1 MISSFFLISN
11 IAKPFLIFPSLNSK
25 VFYSL
30 FLSVYGFTAL
40 HLAALDG
47 LAQCVEML
55 IFYGADVTTKSKK
68 GTSALNVITRK
79 TPASLAMINHKLDA
93 AITLHQSQESSTR
106 EVELELDF
114 RQLLQHC
121 HPREI
126 SYLNTFVDEGQ
137 KEFLEHPLCS
147 AFLYIKWGKIRKY
160 YIGRLAFCFT
170 TVLFL
175 TLYVLTALAH
185 SCYNGSKDMNETLK
199 DQELCQKQSIL
210 GDLLRKNPFVIE
222 MQWWVL
228 VVIIIF
234 EIFRKL
240 YGLTGYTSV
249 RRYVSQVEN
258 IIEWFVIVSVFL
270 TSYIYNKR
278 TDIWQNHIAAFAVLL
293 GWTNLMLMIGQL
305 PIFGVY
311 VAMYTKVQGEFA
323 KLFMA
328 YSCMLV
334 GFTISFCVIFPSS
347 PVFANPLMGF
357 ITVCKNAG
365 AFIES
370 NRYIITISQ
379 LTILFFHAQVL
390 VMMIGEQDLSL
401 LTNDPDGKDPPV
413 LLEISAQ
420 ITFVLFLLFVTVI
433 LMNLLVGIAVHD
445 IQALKKTA
453 ELSKLVR
460 QTKLISYI
468 ESALFNRYLPT
479 CLRKL
484 LHYTALVSP
493 QAYRVVLCVKPLNPG
508 EKRLPKDIL
517 MSAYEVG
524 KQRKYLETATF
535 SQNYSTPT
543 PYYLHTQQ
551 KCKIFGDNNNFGERI
566 ADSDYGFDTES
577 VGTLSNK
584 IDDNAE
590 KIDVL
595 TKEIK
600 ELKAALQQNHHVIDQ
615 LLTVITNQTKN
626 QMNKSQHIVRK

>member
-1 MISSFFLISN
+1 M
-11 IAKPFLIFPSLNSK
+11 
-25 VFYSL
+25 
-30 FLSVYGFTAL
+30 
-40 HLAALDG
+40 
-47 LAQCVEML
+47 
-55 IFYGADVTTKSKK
+55 
-68 GTSALNVITRK
+68 
-79 TPASLAMINHKLDA
+79 
-93 AITLHQSQESSTR
+93 
-106 EVELELDF
+106 
-114 RQLLQHC
+114 
-121 HPREI
+121 
-126 SYLNTFVDEGQ
+126 LNTRF
-137 KEFLEHPLCS
+137 
-147 AFLYIKWGKIRKY
+147 
-160 YIGRLAFCFT
+160 FC
-170 TVLFL
+170 
-175 TLYVLTALAH
+175 
-185 SCYNGSKDMNETLK
+185 
-199 DQELCQKQSIL
+199 IL
-210 GDLLRKNPFVIE
+210 
-222 MQWWVL
+222 
-228 VVIIIF
+228 
-234 EIFRKL
+234 
-240 YGLTGYTSV
+240 
-249 RRYVSQVEN
+249 
-258 IIEWFVIVSVFL
+258 
-270 TSYIYNKR
+270 
-278 TDIWQNHIAAFAVLL
+278 AAFAVLL

-357 ITVCKNAG
+357 IT
-365 AFIES
+365 
-370 NRYIITISQ
+370 
-379 LTILFFHAQVL
+379 VL

-479 CLRKL
+479 WLRKL

-524 KQRKYLETATF
+524 KQRKFFDTTCISNPNNAYSPHY
-535 SQNYSTPT
+535 SQKYKMMSDSSNLY
-543 PYYLHTQQ
+543 
-551 KCKIFGDNNNFGERI
+551 DRI
-566 ADSDYGFDTES
+566 NESDYGFDTES

-590 KIDVL
+590 KIDAL
-595 TKEIK
+595 TKEISD
-600 ELKAALQQNHHVIDQ
+600 LKLILHQNHQVIDQ
-615 LLTVITNQTKN
+615 LLTVITNQHKN
-626 QMNKSQHIVRK
+626 SLNKSLSNAIPNSNTNSNHLNHTISHSNNRQLNNAFQNNIANRIHSGNVIGNNNTNTNTNNNANDNANSNSNGENDKNNLNKSMANRTKKE

>member
-1 MISSFFLISN
+1 MILLFLIVSIN
-11 IAKPFLIFPSLNSK
+11 FFYFL
-25 VFYSL
+25 
-30 FLSVYGFTAL
+30 
-40 HLAALDG
+40 
-47 LAQCVEML
+47 
-55 IFYGADVTTKSKK
+55 
-68 GTSALNVITRK
+68 
-79 TPASLAMINHKLDA
+79 
-93 AITLHQSQESSTR
+93 
-106 EVELELDF
+106 
-114 RQLLQHC
+114 
-121 HPREI
+121 
-126 SYLNTFVDEGQ
+126 
-137 KEFLEHPLCS
+137 
-147 AFLYIKWGKIRKY
+147 
-160 YIGRLAFCFT
+160 
-170 TVLFL
+170 
-175 TLYVLTALAH
+175 
-185 SCYNGSKDMNETLK
+185 
-199 DQELCQKQSIL
+199 
-210 GDLLRKNPFVIE
+210 
-222 MQWWVL
+222 
-228 VVIIIF
+228 
-234 EIFRKL
+234 
-240 YGLTGYTSV
+240 
-249 RRYVSQVEN
+249 
-258 IIEWFVIVSVFL
+258 
-270 TSYIYNKR
+270 
-278 TDIWQNHIAAFAVLL
+278 AAFAVLL

-357 ITVCKNAG
+357 IT
-365 AFIES
+365 
-370 NRYIITISQ
+370 
-379 LTILFFHAQVL
+379 VL

-479 CLRKL
+479 WLRKL

-493 QAYRVVLCVKPLNPG
+493 QAYRVVLLVKPLNPG

-524 KQRKYLETATF
+524 KQRKFFDTTCISNPNNTY
-535 SQNYSTPT
+535 SPNYTQKYKMMSDST
-543 PYYLHTQQ
+543 
-551 KCKIFGDNNNFGERI
+551 NFYDRVNE
-566 ADSDYGFDTES
+566 SDYGFDTES

-590 KIDVL
+590 KIDAL
-595 TKEIK
+595 TKEISD
-600 ELKAALQQNHHVIDQ
+600 LKMVLHQNHQVIDQ
-615 LLTVITNQTKN
+615 LLTVITNQHKNSLNRSLSHNSTQNSNSNHINNNVNQTNNNNTNNNNNSSSQQLNHTNHNNHINIANRIHLANGNSENIRNNLNKNNGNQTK
-626 QMNKSQHIVRK
+626 KE

>member
-1 MISSFFLISN
+1 M
-11 IAKPFLIFPSLNSK
+11 
-25 VFYSL
+25 
-30 FLSVYGFTAL
+30 
-40 HLAALDG
+40 
-47 LAQCVEML
+47 
-55 IFYGADVTTKSKK
+55 
-68 GTSALNVITRK
+68 
-79 TPASLAMINHKLDA
+79 
-93 AITLHQSQESSTR
+93 
-106 EVELELDF
+106 
-114 RQLLQHC
+114 
-121 HPREI
+121 
-126 SYLNTFVDEGQ
+126 
-137 KEFLEHPLCS
+137 
-147 AFLYIKWGKIRKY
+147 
-160 YIGRLAFCFT
+160 
-170 TVLFL
+170 
-175 TLYVLTALAH
+175 
-185 SCYNGSKDMNETLK
+185 
-199 DQELCQKQSIL
+199 
-210 GDLLRKNPFVIE
+210 
-222 MQWWVL
+222 
-228 VVIIIF
+228 
-234 EIFRKL
+234 
-240 YGLTGYTSV
+240 
-249 RRYVSQVEN
+249 
-258 IIEWFVIVSVFL
+258 
-270 TSYIYNKR
+270 
-278 TDIWQNHIAAFAVLL
+278 LL

-357 ITVCKNAG
+357 IT
-365 AFIES
+365 
-370 NRYIITISQ
+370 
-379 LTILFFHAQVL
+379 VL

-479 CLRKL
+479 WLRKL

-517 MSAYEVG
+517 MSAYDVG
-524 KQRKYLETATF
+524 KQRKYFDTTCISNPNNA
-535 SQNYSTPT
+535 YSPH
-543 PYYLHTQQ
+543 YTQ
-551 KCKIFGDNNNFGERI
+551 KYKMMSDSTNFYDRI
-566 ADSDYGFDTES
+566 NESDYGFDTES

-590 KIDVL
+590 KIDTL
-595 TKEIK
+595 TKEIGD
-600 ELKAALQQNHHVIDQ
+600 LKLMLHQNHQVIDQ
-615 LLTVITNQTKN
+615 LLTVITSQHKN
-626 QMNKSQHIVRK
+626 NLNKSLSNATTPILNTNPSLILNTNSNHISSNRFNRANNRHLNNAYRNNVANRIHSGNVTANSDTNTNNNNNANGNGNGSTNSSPNSEPDKNIPNQNNASRTKKE

>member
-1 MISSFFLISN
+1 
-11 IAKPFLIFPSLNSK
+11 
-25 VFYSL
+25 
-30 FLSVYGFTAL
+30 
-40 HLAALDG
+40 
-47 LAQCVEML
+47 
-55 IFYGADVTTKSKK
+55 
-68 GTSALNVITRK
+68 
-79 TPASLAMINHKLDA
+79 
-93 AITLHQSQESSTR
+93 
-106 EVELELDF
+106 
-114 RQLLQHC
+114 
-121 HPREI
+121 
-126 SYLNTFVDEGQ
+126 
-137 KEFLEHPLCS
+137 
-147 AFLYIKWGKIRKY
+147 
-160 YIGRLAFCFT
+160 
-170 TVLFL
+170 
-175 TLYVLTALAH
+175 
-185 SCYNGSKDMNETLK
+185 
-199 DQELCQKQSIL
+199 
-210 GDLLRKNPFVIE
+210 
-222 MQWWVL
+222 
-228 VVIIIF
+228 
-234 EIFRKL
+234 
-240 YGLTGYTSV
+240 
-249 RRYVSQVEN
+249 
-258 IIEWFVIVSVFL
+258 
-270 TSYIYNKR
+270 
-278 TDIWQNHIAAFAVLL
+278 
-293 GWTNLMLMIGQL
+293 MLMIGQL

-357 ITVCKNAG
+357 IT
-365 AFIES
+365 
-370 NRYIITISQ
+370 
-379 LTILFFHAQVL
+379 VL

-479 CLRKL
+479 WLRKL

-524 KQRKYLETATF
+524 KQRKFFDATCI
-535 SQNYSTPT
+535 SNPNNAYTPHYTQKYKMMSDSTNL
-543 PYYLHTQQ
+543 Y
-551 KCKIFGDNNNFGERI
+551 DRI
-566 ADSDYGFDTES
+566 NESDYGFDTES

-590 KIDVL
+590 KIDAL
-595 TKEIK
+595 TKEIGG
-600 ELKAALQQNHHVIDQ
+600 LKLILQQNHQVIDQ
-615 LLTVITNQTKN
+615 LLTVITNQHKN
-626 QMNKSQHIVRK
+626 SLNRNMSNTTQNSNPNNINNNNNMSLSNSRQLNQSYLNNIGNNRINPGNGNSNNSETVKNNLNKSNNDPTKKE